1 VGLREVLMWVA
12 VVCAAAAIPILLVI
26 ETLDEREYVA
36 TVLAKRTTL
45 SADPVYYPPSFSA
58 PVQIANGSAA
68 FRDTLALKGPIRTGS
83 LSDGP
88 SKWSHP
94 SDIAAAPT
102 PDAGAPLAATLVE
115 PQEREGAA
123 SSALHRLDPV
133 HEPVPD
139 ALPPE
144 ITTEALFELPEPP
157 EVPPVAILAA
167 LSPSE
172 PDLAA
177 VSSAAISSAGQ
188 GGEPGEAGQPLVETA
203 HTPLKE
209 PPEAVA
215 PSLSAPPPVQA
226 GPSEPIASRP
236 QIAEFASDRAEV
248 SPPLPPKR
256 AHSRATAS
264 KRTKPKAR
272 APLNLMKW
280 SLP

>member
-45 SADPVYYPPSFSA
+45 SAVPVYDPPSLSTPA
-58 PVQIANGSAA
+58 QVANGPAP
-68 FRDTLALKGPIRTGS
+68 FRDALALKGPIRTGS

-94 SDIAAAPT
+94 SDITAAPV
-102 PDAGAPLAATLVE
+102 AGAPVAAIPIE

-123 SSALHRLDPV
+123 PAALHLLDPV
-133 HEPVPD
+133 HEPVLD
-139 ALPPE
+139 ALPAE
-144 ITTEALFELPEPP
+144 IATEALLALPRPP
-157 EVPPVAILAA
+157 EVPPASILAA

-177 VSSAAISSAGQ
+177 VSSAVFPSVEQ
-188 GGEPGEAGQPLVETA
+188 GAEPSEAGQSSVGTVHALPDEPL
-203 HTPLKE
+203 
-209 PPEAVA
+209 EAVA
-215 PSLSAPPPVQA
+215 PSLSALPPVQA
-226 GPSEPIASRP
+226 GRSEPIAPRP
-236 QIAEFASDRAEV
+236 QIAEFASDRVEV

-256 AHSRATAS
+256 AHSRARAS
-264 KRTKPKAR
+264 KRATPKPR

>member
-45 SADPVYYPPSFSA
+45 SADSVYHPPSLPT
-58 PVQIANGSAA
+58 PVQIANGPAA

-94 SDIAAAPT
+94 SDITAAPRS
-102 PDAGAPLAATLVE
+102 GAPLASTSVE

-123 SSALHRLDPV
+123 SAALHRLDPV
-133 HEPVPD
+133 HEPVLD

-144 ITTEALFELPEPP
+144 IATEALLALPRPP
-157 EVPPVAILAA
+157 EVPPAAILAA

-177 VSSAAISSAGQ
+177 VSSPAFSSVEQGAEPGQAGQ
-188 GGEPGEAGQPLVETA
+188 SSVETVHA
-203 HTPLKE
+203 LPDETL
-209 PPEAVA
+209 EAVA
-215 PSLSAPPPVQA
+215 PSLSALPPVQA

-236 QIAEFASDRAEV
+236 QIAEFASDRVEV

-256 AHSRATAS
+256 THSRATAS
-264 KRTKPKAR
+264 KRAKPKAR
-272 APLNLMKW
+272 APLDLMKW